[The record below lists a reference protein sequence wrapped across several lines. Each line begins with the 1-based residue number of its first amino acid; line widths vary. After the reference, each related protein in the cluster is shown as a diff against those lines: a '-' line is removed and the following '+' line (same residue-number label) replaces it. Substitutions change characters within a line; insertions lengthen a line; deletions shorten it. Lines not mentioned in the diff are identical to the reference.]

1 MHHSASKFAVKK
13 LKMYLTK
20 LNFFCTVKKWT

>member
-1 MHHSASKFAVKK
+1 M

-20 LNFFCTVKKWT
+20 LKLKI